1 MDNQFRNAAFG
12 GFNRQDVMD
21 YLERTAKE
29 HSEELAQLRAR
40 LDEDEKQLVRLE
52 GETRHL
58 VRSLSALTKAM
69 WAAALSIF
77 GVLLGFAVWYIQ
89 HLA

>member
-1 MDNQFRNAAFG
+1 MSQPLYVCPDTSAGGLRQAAICEARFD
-12 GFNRQDVMD
+12 R
-21 YLERTAKE
+21 
-29 HSEELAQLRAR
+29 LRAR
-40 LDEDEKQLVRLE
+40 LDEDEKQLVRLD

-77 GVLLGFAVWYIQ
+77 GVLLGFVVWYIQ
-89 HLA
+89 HLV

>member
-1 MDNQFRNAAFG
+1 MSQPVCVFPDTPAGQMRQLALCEARFDN
-12 GFNRQDVMD
+12 
-21 YLERTAKE
+21 
-29 HSEELAQLRAR
+29 LRAR
-40 LDEDEKQLVRLE
+40 LAEDEKQLVRLE

-77 GVLLGFAVWYIQ
+77 GVLLGFVVWYIQ

>member
-1 MDNQFRNAAFG
+1 MSQPVYVCPDTSAGQ
-12 GFNRQDVMD
+12 M
-21 YLERTAKE
+21 
-29 HSEELAQLRAR
+29 HPLALCEARFDTIRAR

-77 GVLLGFAVWYIQ
+77 GVLLGFVVWYIQ
-89 HLA
+89 HLV

>member
-1 MDNQFRNAAFG
+1 MSQAVCSCPETPVG
-12 GFNRQDVMD
+12 QLRQVALCEARFD
-21 YLERTAKE
+21 T
-29 HSEELAQLRAR
+29 LRAR
-40 LDEDEKQLVRLE
+40 LHDDEKQLVRLE

-58 VRSLSALTKAM
+58 VRSLSALTKAL

>member
-1 MDNQFRNAAFG
+1 MSQPVYVCPDTPAGQMHPRPLCAARF
-12 GFNRQDVMD
+12 D
-21 YLERTAKE
+21 TI
-29 HSEELAQLRAR
+29 RAR

-52 GETRHL
+52 GDTRHL

-77 GVLLGFAVWYIQ
+77 GGLLGFVVWYIQ

>member
-1 MDNQFRNAAFG
+1 MSQPLYVCPDTPAGGLRQAAICEARF
-12 GFNRQDVMD
+12 D
-21 YLERTAKE
+21 T
-29 HSEELAQLRAR
+29 LRAR
-40 LDEDEKQLVRLE
+40 LDEDEKQLVRLD

-77 GVLLGFAVWYIQ
+77 GVLLGFVIWYIQ
-89 HLA
+89 HLV

>member
-1 MDNQFRNAAFG
+1 MAQPMYPCAEVPAGAMPQAAICEARF
-12 GFNRQDVMD
+12 D
-21 YLERTAKE
+21 T
-29 HSEELAQLRAR
+29 LRAR
-40 LDEDEKQLVRLE
+40 LDADEKQLVRLE

-58 VRSLSALTKAM
+58 VRSLSALTRAM

-77 GVLLGFAVWYIQ
+77 GVLLGFVVWYIQ